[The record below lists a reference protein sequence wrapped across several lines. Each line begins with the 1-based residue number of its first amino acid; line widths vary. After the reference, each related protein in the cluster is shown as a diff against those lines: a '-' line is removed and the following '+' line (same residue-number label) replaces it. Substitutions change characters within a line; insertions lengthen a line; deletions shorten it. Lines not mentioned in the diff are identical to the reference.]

1 MSGGHF
7 CYDQYKIGYIADA
20 IDNLILKNGKPKR
33 KDDMYSWEDKDA
45 TYEKYSPEVIEKFK
59 EAVITLRIAEC
70 YAHRI
75 DWLVS
80 SDDSEDS
87 FLRRLGEDL
96 KKIEEKYNKDY
107 FENLEQA
114 SLSNYYED

>member
-1 MSGGHF
+1 MSGGFF
-7 CYDQYKIGYIADA
+7 CYDQYKIGYMADA

-33 KDDMYSWEDKDA
+33 KDDIYSWEDKDT
-45 TYEKYSPEVIEKFK
+45 TYEEYPPEVIEKFK
-59 EAVITLRIAEC
+59 EAVIALRIAEC
-70 YAHRI
+70 YANRV

-80 SDDSEDS
+80 GDDGDAS
-87 FLRRLGEDL
+87 FFTRLEKDL
-96 KKIEEKYNKDY
+96 KEIKEKYTQDY

>member
-7 CYDQYKIGYIADA
+7 SYDQYKIGYIADA

-33 KDDMYSWEDKDA
+33 KEDIYSWDDSDT
-45 TYEKYSPEVIEKFK
+45 TYYEYPPEVIEKFK

-87 FLRRLGEDL
+87 FLRRLKEDL
-96 KKIEEKYNKDY
+96 KEVRKKYTQKY

>member
-7 CYDQYKIGYIADA
+7 SYDQYKIGYIADA

-33 KDDMYSWEDKDA
+33 KEDIYSWDDSDT
-45 TYEKYSPEVIEKFK
+45 TYYEYPPEVIEKFK

-87 FLRRLGEDL
+87 FFRRLEEDL
-96 KKIEEKYNKDY
+96 KEVREKYTQKY